1 MKLFL
6 KRWVVTPR
14 ELATWNSEAHRV
26 FFCFGKSRIQW
37 VAGMLLSRC
46 MLLLRLQPRLRRLG
60 KTAVSLYAFITK
72 LALCS

>member
-26 FFCFGKSRIQW
+26 FFCFGKSRIQR
-37 VAGMLLSRC
+37 VAGHV
-46 MLLLRLQPRLRRLG
+46 
-60 KTAVSLYAFITK
+60 AVIVGRVGAK
-72 LALCS
+72 R